1 MKGAKGPK
9 NMEALVESCK
19 LSSDDFEFFEEIATD
34 NNMSGRGI
42 MRVLSVARTIADI
55 DTSEN
60 VTHDHLCEALTFRVR
75 DKNTSMIEQLC

>member
-1 MKGAKGPK
+1 
-9 NMEALVESCK
+9 MEALVESCK
-19 LSSDDFEFFEEIATD
+19 LSSDDFGFFEEVATD

-75 DKNTSMIEQLC
+75 DKNSTMIEQLC

>member
-1 MKGAKGPK
+1 
-9 NMEALVESCK
+9 MEALVESCK
-19 LSSDDFEFFEEIATD
+19 LSSDDFEFFEEVATD

-55 DTSEN
+55 DTSEK

>member
-1 MKGAKGPK
+1 
-9 NMEALVESCK
+9 MEALVESCK
-19 LSSDDFEFFEEIATD
+19 LSSDDFGFFEEVATD

-75 DKNTSMIEQLC
+75 DKNSSMIEQLC

>member
-1 MKGAKGPK
+1 
-9 NMEALVESCK
+9 MEALVESCK
-19 LSSDDFEFFEEIATD
+19 LSSDDFEFFEDVATE

-60 VTHDHLCEALTFRVR
+60 VSHDHLCEALTYRLR
-75 DKNTSMIEQLC
+75 DKNTSMIEQVC

>member
-1 MKGAKGPK
+1 
-9 NMEALVESCK
+9 MEALVESCK
-19 LSSDDFEFFEEIATD
+19 LNSDDFEFFEEVATD

-75 DKNTSMIEQLC
+75 DKSTSMIEQLC

>member
-1 MKGAKGPK
+1 
-9 NMEALVESCK
+9 MEALVESCK
-19 LSSDDFEFFEEIATD
+19 LSSDDFEFFEEVATD

-60 VTHDHLCEALTFRVR
+60 VTHEHLCEALTFRVR

>member
-1 MKGAKGPK
+1 
-9 NMEALVESCK
+9 MEALVESCK
-19 LSSDDFEFFEEIATD
+19 LSSDDFEFFEEVATD

-75 DKNTSMIEQLC
+75 DKNTSLIEQLC

>member
-1 MKGAKGPK
+1 
-9 NMEALVESCK
+9 MESLVESCK
-19 LSSDDFEFFEEIATD
+19 LSSDDFEFFEAVATE

-55 DTSEN
+55 ETSET
-60 VTHDHLCEALTFRVR
+60 VTHDHLCEALTYRVR